1 MQHGFSTV
9 SIASDRWGKNHQIR
23 NFQFH
28 FFRFG
33 IIFVTRF
40 KFYQIIS
47 CAVQTRNLDL
57 ILINALR
64 NDLENLQE

>member
-28 FFRFG
+28 FLDLE
-33 IIFVTRF
+33 FVTRF
-40 KFYQIIS
+40 KFCQIIS